1 MYLYVQKFITNIK
14 LNRDLININVN
25 CKKQVERKNL
35 QLKGWKISA
44 HTQDISKSKKP

>member
-25 CKKQVERKNL
+25 CKKEVEWKNL
-35 QLKGWKISA
+35 QTKRVENFGTHA
-44 HTQDISKSKKP
+44 GY